1 MALSVRGFSNFL
13 RRAASRAPSANYSG
27 ISGRHGL
34 PLIGV
39 NGSKRRMASGMS
51 PSLNEVLVHMPET
64 QVSRLDNGVRIA
76 SENSGMQTCTVG
88 VWIDAGSRYEN
99 HQNNGV
105 AHFLEHMA
113 FKGTKN
119 RSQTQLELEVEN
131 MGAHLNAYTSRE
143 QTVYYAKCL
152 SKDLEK
158 SVELLADILQNPIL
172 GEEEIERERSVILR
186 EMEEVESNLQ
196 EVVFD
201 YLHATAFQGTSLGL
215 TILGP
220 EENIRKISKPDLQT
234 YINDHYK
241 GPRMVIA
248 AAGGVDHDQL
258 VKLTDKYF
266 GKLSCNYPNEVPLLP
281 PTRFTGS
288 EIRHREDDMPLAHV
302 AMAVESCGWASAD
315 SIPLMIA
322 NTLIGSW
329 DRTHGGGVHLAS
341 RLAARAADGPH
352 CHSFQAFNTFYT
364 DTGLWGTYFVC
375 EKNQVFDMIH
385 ELQHEWLRLC
395 YNVTDFEV
403 ERAKNLLRTNMFLQL
418 DGTTQVCEDIG
429 RQMLCYGRRI
439 PLAEMEARINAVNAD
454 VIKKVMMNYVYDK
467 CPAIAGI
474 GPLDWMQD
482 YPRLRAGMYRIFI

>member
-1 MALSVRGFSNFL
+1 MALSVKGLSNIL
-13 RRAASRAPSANYSG
+13 RRANKLSASLRSYSVIGSRQPGLPIIRTNNARSIASG
-27 ISGRHGL
+27 IQPGT
-34 PLIGV
+34 
-39 NGSKRRMASGMS
+39 KD
-51 PSLNEVLVHMPET
+51 VLVNVPET
-64 QVSRLDNGVRIA
+64 KVSKLDNGVRIA
-76 SENSGMQTCTVG
+76 SENSGQQTCTVG

-158 SVELLADILQNPIL
+158 SVEILADILQNPVL

-220 EENIRKISKPDLQT
+220 EENIRNINKKDLQA
-234 YINDHYK
+234 YIADHYK
-241 GPRMVIA
+241 GPRMVIS
-248 AAGGVDHDQL
+248 AAGGVDHDHL

-266 GKLSCNYPNEVPLLP
+266 GKVSCNYPNEVPLLP

-288 EIRHREDDMPLAHV
+288 DLRHREDDMPLAHV

-341 RLAARAADGPH
+341 RLAARAAEGPH

-375 EKNQVFDMIH
+375 SKNQVFDFIH

-403 ERAKNLLRTNMFLQL
+403 ERAKNLLKTNMFLQL
-418 DGTTQVCEDIG
+418 DGTTQICEDIG

-439 PLAEMEARINAVNAD
+439 PLPEMEARID
-454 VIKKVMMNYVYDK
+454 VWLNFI
-467 CPAIAGI
+467 IAYFI
-474 GPLDWMQD
+474 
-482 YPRLRAGMYRIFI
+482 IFFHS